1 MGVGVWSET
10 CGHLTSA
17 TQGLGLQGYTTTAS
31 VPQPSS
37 RAQDSG
43 MGTCGLCVPLP
54 LYSLL
59 FRAVGLLFAL
69 STIGDLGPI
78 V

>member
-10 CGHLTSA
+10 CDHLTSA
-17 TQGLGLQGYTTTAS
+17 TQGLGFQGSITTAS
-31 VPQPSS
+31 VLPPSS
-37 RAQDSG
+37 RAQDRG
-43 MGTCGLCVPLP
+43 TGTCDQPCSSA
-54 LYSLL
+54 SLL
-59 FRAVGLLFAL
+59 LALLAVGLLFAL

>member
-1 MGVGVWSET
+1 MDVGVWSET
-10 CGHLTSA
+10 CGHFTSA
-17 TQGLGLQGYTTTAS
+17 TQGLGFQGSITTAS

-43 MGTCGLCVPLP
+43 MGTCHQPC
-54 LYSLL
+54 SSAFLL
-59 FRAVGLLFAL
+59 LAFLAVGLLFAL